1 MLCCRR
7 RTGLSWCLLLLF
19 LLPSLMMAVE
29 PSTMPLNESETKSDF
44 VQPLQWT
51 RNIHPPE
58 GGGLQADLWIPQT
71 NGALWALDFSPNE
84 EHIAAVDINQR
95 WLMIWNITDG
105 RSIMTAAHP
114 DPLVDVI
121 WLDNDHVMIGD
132 SDDNLVVFEIED
144 DGGAWPMNAS
154 NGHQM
159 SWTKGFTGAK
169 DGFLWGMDLSEDGS
183 RVVICGEINDPNIP
197 GEIVS
202 VETSYLTGGQGT
214 PTTIYTSD
222 QPIDCSISP
231 NGSMVTTVLR
241 NPSGI
246 VNQDRVV
253 AHNLPD
259 LSPLWDRA
267 IGGGEATA
275 WAIDWEPNGMGY
287 TIGWNRP
294 SEGVV
299 THFRHNDGTIDWYS
313 PIPQDVSSL
322 EWSPI
327 GDVIVVGLHD
337 PGRLMIIDQIGTILN
352 DLGWHST
359 VSGGSGNPADVLDVS
374 VSNSGMMASAGRDG
388 SIEIWNG
395 PASAPEMVG
404 VFGNHLTREVAMHPR
419 FDLLAMADSSGTTS
433 VRNLTTGS
441 IERQCFHPDH
451 GVPMDDIPYAK
462 SVDWGDDESVLIG
475 FSDGMIVAC
484 DEQGKN
490 VLIHDLVNQGTLE
503 VMGRV
508 RYHSTELIVATYG
521 ENATN
526 TSADGVV
533 EVISISSG
541 QSLRQWNY
549 DEVYWTVAFG
559 PNQEIMSSVSQS
571 GHVRTWSTID
581 PDPMMWSDN
590 GIAYNHENYSGAN
603 QWFDEFPVLVTG
615 GWDSKIKMYDSAQQV
630 LVTEI
635 DAAAEIFDFALDSQ
649 GPRIIVGSGNSATSA
664 TGRIQIFDLS
674 SSNLITSMN
683 TIGIPRGIELDHD
696 NNVIFVNHTGSV
708 VRFVSDVDQDGVPDD
723 DDAFPTDSTQ
733 HSDLDGDKFGDNP
746 AGNEPDSCPNQPG
759 DSYEDRYG
767 CIDTDSDGWS
777 DSTSNWLAHPL
788 GLADAFPDDPYQWLD
803 TDGDG
808 VGDAHSFTIASNGMR
823 IDSGDAFPNDSTQI
837 TDRDGDGCGDNYTYS
852 VDDLGY
858 RVPANGDA
866 FPNDPLQC
874 HDLDGDNIGDN
885 YSYTVDPNTGL
896 LIETGDK
903 FPFDRLAW
911 HDPDDDG
918 CVPSSATDIPYD
930 HDSTDPLV
938 CAAPEE
944 TEPETNNTNP
954 NVNVISFPIDNDGD
968 GVLNQEDLCPNDA
981 GLAANGGCPVTPSN
995 DGNNIADESE
1005 NQGEDVASSNSRALI
1020 VTIVL
1025 GLLMIGTVGFLILR
1039 NKEVNGSNSGTPIQE
1054 IERCPDC
1061 NGIAQ
1066 EAVEN
1071 GNRWTWC
1078 PECRKWLQ
1086 YKGPAS

>member
-1 MLCCRR
+1 
-7 RTGLSWCLLLLF
+7 
-19 LLPSLMMAVE
+19 MMMVE
-29 PSTMPLNESETKSDF
+29 PYATPLNEVDTKKHN

-51 RNIHPPE
+51 RNVHPPG

-95 WLMIWNITDG
+95 WLMVWNITDG
-105 RSIMTAAHP
+105 RNIMTAEHP

-121 WLDNDHVMIGD
+121 WLDNDHVVIAD
-132 SDDNLVVFEIED
+132 SDDDLVVFEIED
-144 DGGAWPMNAS
+144 NGEAWPMNSS

-159 SWTKGFTGAK
+159 SWSKGFTGAK
-169 DGFLWGMDLSEDGS
+169 DGFLWGMDLSDDRS
-183 RVVICGEINDPNIP
+183 RIVICGEIDDPNIP

-202 VETSYLTGGQGT
+202 VEASYLTGGQGT

-222 QPIDCSISP
+222 QPTDCSFSP

-253 AHNLPD
+253 AHNIPD

-299 THFRHNDGTIDWYS
+299 THFRHNDGTIEWYT

-322 EWSPI
+322 EWSQI
-327 GDVIVVGLHD
+327 GDALVVGLHD
-337 PGRLMIIDQIGTILN
+337 PGRMMIIDQIGTILN

-359 VSGGSGNPADVLDVS
+359 VSAGSGLPADVLDVS
-374 VSNSGMMASAGRDG
+374 VSTGGMMASAGRDG

-395 PASAPEMVG
+395 PASTPELVG
-404 VFGNHLTREVAMHPR
+404 VLGNHLTREVSMHPR
-419 FDLLAMADSSGTTS
+419 FNLLAMADSSGTMS
-433 VRNLTTGS
+433 VRNLTTGG

-451 GVPMDDIPYAK
+451 GVPLDDIPYAK

-475 FSDGMIVAC
+475 FSDGIIVAC

-490 VLIHDLVNQGTLE
+490 VLQNDLSSQGSLE

-508 RYHSTELIVATYG
+508 RYQSTELIVATYG

-533 EVISISSG
+533 EILSSSSG

-549 DEVYWTVAFG
+549 DEVYWTIAFG

-571 GHVRTWSTID
+571 GQVRTWDTID
-581 PDPMMWSDN
+581 PDPMMWTDN
-590 GIAYNHENYSGAN
+590 GIAYSHENYSGAN
-603 QWFDEFPVLVTG
+603 QWFNEYPVLVTG
-615 GWDSKIKMYDSAQQV
+615 GWDAKIKMYDSTQQV

-635 DAAAEIFDFALDSQ
+635 NAAKEIFDFALDSQ
-649 GPRIIVGSGNSATSA
+649 GPRIIVGSGDSATSS
-664 TGRIQIFDLS
+664 TGRIQIFDLTT
-674 SSNLITSMN
+674 SNLITSMN

-696 NNVIFVNHTGSV
+696 RNVILVNHTGSI
-708 VRFVSDVDQDGVPDD
+708 VRFVSDIDQDGVPDD

-733 HSDLDGDKFGDNP
+733 YSDLDGDEFGDNP
-746 AGNEPDSCPNQPG
+746 AGNQPDSCPDQPG
-759 DSYEDRYG
+759 NSYEDRYG
-767 CIDTDSDGWS
+767 CIDTDGDGRSDPTPS
-777 DSTSNWLAHPL
+777 WLAHPL
-788 GLADAFPDDPYQWLD
+788 GLADAFLDDPYQWLD

-808 VGDAHSFTIASNGMR
+808 VGDAHSFTVGSNGMR
-823 IDSGDAFPNDSTQI
+823 IDNGDAFPNDSTQI

-852 VDDLGY
+852 IDDLGY

-866 FPNDPLQC
+866 FPNNPLQC
-874 HDLDGDNIGDN
+874 HDLDGDGIGDN
-885 YSYTVDPNTGL
+885 YSYTVDPVTGL
-896 LIETGDK
+896 LIEIGDK

-930 HDSTDPLV
+930 HDSTNSLV
-938 CAAPEE
+938 CAAPDV
-944 TEPETNNTNP
+944 PETQENNTDSNS
-954 NVNVISFPIDNDGD
+954 NVSQTNSDIDNDGD
-968 GVLNQEDLCPNDA
+968 GILDQDDLCPSEP
-981 GLAANGGCPVTPSN
+981 GLSANGGCPVTSN
-995 DGNNIADESE
+995 DENSISDENE
-1005 NQGEDVASSNSRALI
+1005 NQGDQSEPQIWGSLMI
-1020 VTIVL
+1020 VIIL
-1025 GLLMIGTVGFLILR
+1025 GLLMIAGAGFQIIR
-1039 NKEVNGSNSGTPIQE
+1039 KKEKSTSESGTPIQE
-1054 IERCPDC
+1054 IERCPEC
-1061 NGIAQ
+1061 NGVAQ

-1071 GNRWTWC
+1071 GNLWTWC
-1078 PECRKWLQ
+1078 PACRKWLQ